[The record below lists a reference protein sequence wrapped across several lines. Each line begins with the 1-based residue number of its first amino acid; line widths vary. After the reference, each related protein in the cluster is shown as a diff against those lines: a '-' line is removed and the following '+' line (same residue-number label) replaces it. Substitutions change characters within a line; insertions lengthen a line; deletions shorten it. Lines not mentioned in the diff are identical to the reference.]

1 MLIPLTRESFEE
13 LIPIIA
19 TGPQY
24 AYFWGKFSDLLKR
37 LLISVVGVLVLL
49 IIANYLA
56 ENLKPFLFI
65 IGIFMGLYW
74 LWGPIFDASRR
85 NAECRRYKYSGL
97 WQGKVFDVFV
107 TEELVGTQETVNSQ
121 GELVLVENLE
131 RRLNLEVGDK
141 SGPLTILQVPLQK
154 EHKGIA
160 VGEAAQ
166 MVVMSN
172 LQDLSRINKVSDI
185 YLPRLDL
192 WVSDYPYLRRDI
204 FRAIGDE
211 LRAAR
216 RRKPAKSPKNGDRLR
231 SP

>member
-13 LIPIIA
+13 LIPMIA

-24 AYFWGKFSDLLKR
+24 LYFWGKFSDLLKR
-37 LLISVVGVLVLL
+37 LLISVGGVVILL
-49 IIANYLA
+49 IVANYLA

-65 IGIFMGLYW
+65 VGIFMGFYW
-74 LWGPIFDASRR
+74 LWGPIFEASRR
-85 NAECRRYKYSGL
+85 NIECRRYKYSGL
-97 WQGKVFDVFV
+97 WQGKVFDIFV
-107 TEELVGTQETVNSQ
+107 TEELIATEETVNKQ
-121 GELVLVENLE
+121 GDLVLLENRE

-141 SGPLTILQVPLQK
+141 SGPLTTLQVPLRK

-166 MVVMSN
+166 MLVMSN
-172 LQDLSRINKVSDI
+172 LQDLSRISKVSDI

-192 WVSDYPYLRRDI
+192 WISDYPYLRRDI

-216 RRKPAKSPKNGDRLR
+216 QRKQAKSGRR
-231 SP
+231 

>member
-13 LIPIIA
+13 LIPVIA
-19 TGPQY
+19 TGSQY
-24 AYFWGKFSDLLKR
+24 VYCWGKFSDLLKR
-37 LLISVVGVLVLL
+37 LLISVVGVLILL

-65 IGIFMGLYW
+65 IGIFGGLYW
-74 LWGPIFDASRR
+74 LWGPIFEASRR

-97 WQGKVFDVFV
+97 WQGKVFDVFI
-107 TEELVGTQETVNSQ
+107 TEELITTEETVNSK
-121 GELVLVENLE
+121 GELVLLENRE

-166 MVVMSN
+166 MLVMSN
-172 LQDLSRINKVSDI
+172 LQDLSRISKVSDI

-204 FRAIGDE
+204 FLAIGDE

-216 RRKPAKSPKNGDRLR
+216 RRNPAKTARR

>member
-1 MLIPLTRESFEE
+1 MIIPLTRESFEE

-24 AYFWGKFSDLLKR
+24 LHCWGKFADLLKR
-37 LLISVVGVLVLL
+37 ILISVVGVLVLS
-49 IIANYLA
+49 IVGNYLA

-65 IGIFMGLYW
+65 AGIFMGFYW
-74 LWGPIFDASRR
+74 LWSPIFAASRR

-97 WQGKVFDVFV
+97 WQGKVFDIFV
-107 TEELVGTQETVNSQ
+107 TEELVGTEETVNNQ
-121 GELVLVENLE
+121 GDLVLVENRE

-141 SGPLTILQVPLQK
+141 SGPLTTLQVPLRK
-154 EHKGIA
+154 EYKAIA
-160 VGEAAQ
+160 VGEIAQ
-166 MVVMSN
+166 MLVISD
-172 LQDLSRINKVSDI
+172 LQDLSRISKVSDI

-204 FRAIGDE
+204 FLEIGNE

-216 RRKPAKSPKNGDRLR
+216 RQKKANTARR
-231 SP
+231 

>member
-13 LIPIIA
+13 LIPVIA
-19 TGPQY
+19 TGSQY
-24 AYFWGKFSDLLKR
+24 VYCWGKFADVLKR
-37 LLISVVGVLVLL
+37 LLISIVGVVILSIL
-49 IIANYLA
+49 ANYLA

-65 IGIFMGLYW
+65 VGIFMAFYW
-74 LWGPIFDASRR
+74 LWEPIFAASRR

-97 WQGKVFDVFV
+97 WQGKVFDLFV
-107 TEELVGTQETVNSQ
+107 TEELIATEETVNNQ
-121 GELVLVENLE
+121 GDLVLVENRE

-141 SGPLTILQVPLQK
+141 SGPLTTLQVPLRK

-166 MVVMSN
+166 MLVMSN
-172 LQDLSRINKVSDI
+172 LQDLSRITQVSDI

-204 FRAIGDE
+204 FLAIGDE

-216 RRKPAKSPKNGDRLR
+216 RRKKANSARP
-231 SP
+231 

>member
-13 LIPIIA
+13 LIPLIA

-24 AYFWGKFSDLLKR
+24 LYFWGKFSDLLKR
-37 LLISVVGVLVLL
+37 LLISVVGVVILL
-49 IIANYLA
+49 IVANYLA

-65 IGIFMGLYW
+65 VGIFMGFYW
-74 LWGPIFDASRR
+74 LWGPIFEASRR
-85 NAECRRYKYSGL
+85 NIECRRYKYSGL
-97 WQGKVFDVFV
+97 WQGKVFDIFV
-107 TEELVGTQETVNSQ
+107 TEELIATEETVNKQ
-121 GELVLVENLE
+121 GDLVLLENRE

-141 SGPLTILQVPLQK
+141 SGPLTTLQVPLRK

-166 MVVMSN
+166 MLVMSN
-172 LQDLSRINKVSDI
+172 LQDLSRISKVSDI

-192 WVSDYPYLRRDI
+192 WISDYPYLRRDI

-216 RRKPAKSPKNGDRLR
+216 QRKQANSGRR
-231 SP
+231 